1 MVSDSSTA
9 VILAASTPVR
19 DTTRLDFISGKK
31 HELHFH
37 TGHNS
42 TVRRVSRAVWQIL
55 DMSRTILEEVSYFFC
70 IYHSTYYSGDKNDSG
85 VNTVS
90 FC

>member
-31 HELHFH
+31 NELQDIIAQLEELAERSGRSLICHARFWKKFR
-37 TGHNS
+37 TFFAFT
-42 TVRRVSRAVWQIL
+42 TVRTTAAT
-55 DMSRTILEEVSYFFC
+55 RTIP
-70 IYHSTYYSGDKNDSG
+70 G
-85 VNTVS
+85 
-90 FC
+90 